1 MLVPNIDHIYPA
13 RKKEEAGPGSVCGYI
28 PVHLH
33 NNGTLKRGQTAHAQ
47 KERIVK
53 ATVFRIPQRVTIILQ
68 GKCTSCLIFNF
79 RTYRLY

>member
-1 MLVPNIDHIYPA
+1 MLVPNIDRIYPA

-53 ATVFRIPQRVTIILQ
+53 ASVYLRELQ
-68 GKCTSCLIFNF
+68 LSCKVSVHLV
-79 RTYRLY
+79 